1 MNGIGMPILR
11 GASVAILTLLASI
24 ALVPSSAAQ
33 TPDDAIRFTQR
44 APASGAR
51 MTGLAGAGIVGIA
64 DQTAL
69 VMNPAG
75 LGYYTRSEFSANLN
89 MVGTGDE
96 AVYRTPAEGGMLDR
110 SLRNTAIGN
119 LAYVFRV
126 PTVTGSL
133 VLAASFNHVNT
144 YDRNLIYE
152 GENSESSITDSFL
165 PFDDEYEIGFEDGV
179 PFPRFFSTYPE
190 LGYFGGAIEF
200 LGEEVGTGNYPFYQA
215 VDPST
220 TIFQEGEVLEEGSLR
235 ELNFGGAVEAV
246 KGLMAGGSV
255 NISFGSYRYRST
267 FDEFDDL
274 NQNGPNQYEVILDDR
289 TLRGF
294 DSMTYTER
302 LESDLVGVNARFGIS
317 GTVAPSVRLGLSL
330 ETPTY
335 YNVNEDYEQTIITYF
350 DEGGSL
356 SDEPGPSEFEYTITT
371 PWRLGGGIAFAAVGL
386 TVSADAEYVDWS
398 QLRMNADTDKSYF
411 ADLNRQIRDDFE
423 GVWNTRVGLEYN
435 IQNVAL
441 RGGIAFM
448 PDPARQGLTLGNGE
462 ELDRERTFFS
472 LGIGYTFADQLQ
484 VDFGW
489 MQERF
494 DDAFVPYG
502 RLEVPAPVVE
512 ESVVRNRFVVGLR
525 YLF

>member
-1 MNGIGMPILR
+1 MSLHGGIRTAG
-11 GASVAILTLLASI
+11 I
-24 ALVPSSAAQ
+24 ALSLALMLFSTAQAQ
-33 TPDDAIRFTQR
+33 TADDAIRFTQR

-51 MTGLAGAGIVGIA
+51 MMGLAGAGLVGIA

-75 LGYYTRSEFSANLN
+75 LGYFNRSEFSANLN
-89 MVGTGDE
+89 FSSTGDE
-96 AVYRTPAEGGMLDR
+96 ALYRTPAEGGIFDR
-110 SLRNTAIGN
+110 DLRNTGIGGVS
-119 LAYVFRV
+119 YVFKV
-126 PTVTGSL
+126 PTVSGSL
-133 VLAASFNHVNT
+133 VLAAAFNQVNT
-144 YDRNLIYE
+144 YDRNLIFR
-152 GENSESSITDSFL
+152 GENSESSISDSFL
-165 PFDDEYEIGFEDGV
+165 PFDDEYEVGFDNGT
-179 PFPRFFSTYPE
+179 PFPRFFANYPE

-200 LGEEVGTGNYPFYQA
+200 LGEEVGSGNYPWYQA

-246 KGLMAGGSV
+246 KGLMAGASV

-267 FDEFDDL
+267 LDESDNL
-274 NQNGPNQYEVILDDR
+274 SQNGPNQYEVILDDR

-294 DSMTYTER
+294 DALTYTER

-317 GTVAPSVRLGLSL
+317 GSVAPSVRLGLSL

-335 YNVNEDYEQTIITYF
+335 YNVNEDYEQSLVTYF

-356 SDEPGPSEFEYTITT
+356 SDEPGTSEFEYTITT
-371 PWRLGGGIAFAAVGL
+371 PWRIGGGVAFAAVGL

-398 QLRMNADTDKSYF
+398 QLRMDADTDKSYF

-423 GVWNTRVGLEYN
+423 GVWNTRVGLEYAISN
-435 IQNVAL
+435 LAL
-441 RGGIAFM
+441 RAGIAFM
-448 PDPARQGLTLGNGE
+448 PDPARVGLELGNGD

-472 LGIGYTFADQLQ
+472 LGVGYTFANQLQ
-484 VDFGW
+484 LDLAW

-494 DDAFVPYG
+494 DDAYVPYG
-502 RLEVPAPVVE
+502 RLEVPPPVAE